1 MKILVDN
8 NSSESYKI
16 KGDKCITDEDLLVK
30 GIKFMLDNNI
40 LSVSEIC
47 EELDLSIVEV
57 TEI

>member
-8 NSSESYKI
+8 NSSESYQI
-16 KGDKCITDEDLLVK
+16 KGREHITDEDLLIK

-40 LSVSEIC
+40 LDISEIC
-47 EELDLSIVEV
+47 EQLNLSIVEV